1 MVIKVKIREGRTL
14 TAISKGYKKNIE
26 CNDINT
32 LSYIINN
39 EFLEHS
45 MKIHKDIRISLDENN
60 VIAASEFNKKLD
72 KLEKYRLKIIKAI
85 DKSFKTNKETS
96 VTIRV

>member
-1 MVIKVKIREGRTL
+1 MVIKVKIREGRNL

-39 EFLEHS
+39 EFLKHS
-45 MKIHKDIRISLDENN
+45 MNIHKDIRISLNTNN
-60 VIAASEFNKKLD
+60 VIAASEFYKKLD
-72 KLEKYRLKIIKAI
+72 KFGKYRLKIISAV
-85 DKSFKTNKETS
+85 DKSFRTNKETS